1 MVRNIIEI
9 YNKGVQ
15 GSAVASGSSVAA
27 SLGATNGEGK
37 KVSKAQQDTAK
48 ATKQLSGKSWAK
60 GLAKQIGVTFSVA
73 ALLKQSQVFTST
85 FGILFQMIGAI
96 ADVILAPALPYIM
109 KAIIPLF
116 KLGMNVGKSIGIII
130 KLGLEMTVKWIKFI
144 DWMYTK
150 FIPFYPEVKG
160 LIKKFGDGTFI
171 VELLQKFSNWYTKQI
186 DTLIPQFQNI
196 MEGILRWFKS
206 ILPGWLGGDGSD
218 SSMPKVAIRTASV
231 EVAKAVTA
239 FVAPKIL
246 PEVGSDK
253 GIALAKTSLGMSN
266 LNPAGEMLNERM
278 TNQGYASASSA
289 VFGTVNGQNVRLL
302 EGIKMDADMINA
314 MKMNST
320 GYGSGNNTM

>member
-1 MVRNIIEI
+1 MATNIIEI
-9 YNKGVQ
+9 RNSLLG
-15 GSAVASGSSVAA
+15 GGGGGAA
-27 SLGATNGEGK
+27 SPTQGLLGAANGDQSK
-37 KVSKAQQDTAK
+37 AAKAQQDTAK
-48 ATKQLSGKSWAK
+48 GVKNLSNDGMWKKVGKTLGVSFGIAT
-60 GLAKQIGVTFSVA
+60 
-73 ALLKQSQVFTST
+73 LLKQSQVFTST

-116 KLGMNVGKSIGIII
+116 KVGMNVGKSIGIII
-130 KLGLEMTVKWIKFI
+130 KLGLEMLVSYIKLV
-144 DWMYTK
+144 DWLYTT
-150 FIPFYPEVKG
+150 FIPFYPQVKSM
-160 LIKKFGDGTFI
+160 IKKFGDGTFI
-171 VELLQKFSNWYTKQI
+171 VELLQKFSNWVTKQI
-186 DTLIPQFQNI
+186 DILVPQFQNI
-196 MEGILRWFKS
+196 MESILRWFKS

-320 GYGSGNNTM
+320 GYGSGNNAM

>member
-1 MVRNIIEI
+1 MATNIIEI
-9 YNKGVQ
+9 RNSLLG
-15 GSAVASGSSVAA
+15 GGGGAA
-27 SLGATNGEGK
+27 SPTTGLLGAANGDQAK
-37 KVSKAQQDTAK
+37 AAKAQQDTAK
-48 ATKQLSGKSWAK
+48 ATKQLSGKNWAK

-144 DWMYTK
+144 DWMYTT

-160 LIKKFGDGTFI
+160 LIKRFGDGTFI

-278 TNQGYASASSA
+278 TDQGYVSASSA

-302 EGIKMDADMINA
+302 EGIKMDAEMIAA

-320 GYGSGNNTM
+320 GYGSGHNTM

>member
-1 MVRNIIEI
+1 MATNIIEI
-9 YNKGVQ
+9 RNALVG
-15 GSAVASGSSVAA
+15 GGGGAA
-27 SLGATNGEGK
+27 SPTEGLLGAANGEGK

-48 ATKQLSGKSWAK
+48 GVKQLSGKGWAK

-130 KLGLEMTVKWIKFI
+130 KLGLEMTVKGLKFI
-144 DWMYTK
+144 DWIYTT

-171 VELLQKFSNWYTKQI
+171 VELMQKFSNWYTKQI

-218 SSMPKVAIRTASV
+218 SSMPKVAIRTASL

-246 PEVGSDK
+246 PEIGSDK

-278 TNQGYASASSA
+278 TDQGYASASSA